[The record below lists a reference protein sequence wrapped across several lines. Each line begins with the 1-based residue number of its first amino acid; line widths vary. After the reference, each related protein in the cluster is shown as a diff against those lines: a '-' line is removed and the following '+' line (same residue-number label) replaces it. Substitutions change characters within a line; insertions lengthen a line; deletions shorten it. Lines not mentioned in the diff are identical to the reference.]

1 MSRVVVGDETTVEV
15 QTIYDEVK
23 WLYGVPYVS
32 AIHRSLATQ
41 PGFLEWAWAEV
52 APAFRSGIAQEA
64 GWAAAKLD
72 RVPGLAPM
80 TWPALRAWG
89 LDARDVASVRT
100 AAETFLRVAPVN
112 MMFAAL
118 LKLRLAGSVTPQ
130 AGDDSEP
137 ASWLP
142 PAALAGSPPE
152 MIDLDHLDEATR
164 ELAFLFA
171 SDLDGEPFIPGFYR
185 MLLHWPAFS
194 AHVATVLLPYLRGT
208 DAVAAF
214 DELRRRID
222 EAAPSVLATM
232 PAANSTLPAPSQ
244 DACAYFSRI
253 SATYRKTSPE
263 LVIAGRLIIE
273 ALPTPTE

>member
-1 MSRVVVGDETTVEV
+1 MSRAAPENETTAEV
-15 QTIYDEVK
+15 QTIYNEVK
-23 WLYGVPYVS
+23 RLYGVPYVS

-52 APAFRSGIAQEA
+52 APAFRSGAAQEA
-64 GWAAAKLD
+64 GWAAAELD

-118 LKLRLAGSVTPQ
+118 LKLRLEGSVSPQ
-130 AGDDSEP
+130 AGEAREP
-137 ASWLP
+137 MSWLP
-142 PAALAGSPPE
+142 PAELAGSPPE
-152 MIDLDHLDEATR
+152 MVDLDHLDEATR
-164 ELAFLFA
+164 ELALLFA
-171 SDLDGEPFIPGFYR
+171 SELDGEPFIPGFYR
-185 MLLHWPAFS
+185 MLLHWPAFA
-194 AHVATVLLPYLRGT
+194 AHVATVLLPYLRGV
-208 DAVAAF
+208 DALAAF

-222 EAAPSVLATM
+222 EAAPSVLAAM
-232 PAANSTLPAPSQ
+232 PAASSTLPPPSQ
-244 DACAYFSRI
+244 DARAYFSRI

-263 LVIAGRLIIE
+263 LVIAGWLVLE